1 MAASPEPHLS
11 ADASATLTFDG
22 ELPRPS
28 FTAFAAAR
36 ARRLDLDLVFWP
48 IRAGSITVSV
58 RGQRDLVDAFEAA
71 CTLGPSDCLVRGVT
85 RR

>member
-1 MAASPEPHLS
+1 MASPPDPRPS
-11 ADASATLTFDG
+11 AHASATLTFDG
-22 ELPRPS
+22 ELARPS

-36 ARRLDLDLVFWP
+36 ASRLDLALVFGP
-48 IRAGSITVSV
+48 IRTGSITVSV

-71 CTLGPSDCLVRGVT
+71 CTLGPSDCLVREVT

>member
-1 MAASPEPHLS
+1 MASASEPTLS
-11 ADASATLTFDG
+11 AHSSATLTFDG
-22 ELPRPS
+22 ELARPS

-36 ARRLDLDLVFWP
+36 ARRLDLALVFGP
-48 IRAGSITVSV
+48 IHAGSITVSV

-71 CTLGPSDCLVRGVT
+71 CTLGPSDCLVREVT